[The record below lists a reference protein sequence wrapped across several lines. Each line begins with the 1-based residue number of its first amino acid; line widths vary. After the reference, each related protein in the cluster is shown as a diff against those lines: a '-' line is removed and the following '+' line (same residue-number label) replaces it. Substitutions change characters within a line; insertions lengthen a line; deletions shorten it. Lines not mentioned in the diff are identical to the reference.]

1 MLNLCACKSHEFI
14 FMLLA
19 ESFRRWLS
27 MAVARSI
34 AAALAPSTSG
44 QYAGAAHIFIM
55 FCMYVDGDN
64 FTLPATDAML
74 CLYLQW
80 QSLTVDP
87 KNLKTKL
94 SAIRYLH
101 ERLGYV
107 WIPPSERFMVH
118 RCIMGLKRLC
128 LTPVNR
134 KLPITP
140 ALLIRMRLCRGIDWS
155 TPTMVVVWG
164 AMLIAF
170 FCFLRKD
177 NFTVDKVDAFN
188 SRRHLCRNDVCFGRA
203 DVTFTFRHSKT
214 NQFHARVH
222 RTKAVRIP
230 GHLLDPV
237 QALINAFK
245 ACPHADPAGPAFAIP
260 TPDGGV
266 SPLTHRLFVETL
278 RFCLS
283 KIGVDPSQFS
293 GHSFRRGGAT
303 FAHRMGV
310 SPLLIKLMGDRSSDA
325 YMAYIDHTTPAD
337 LARLPRA
344 LAKAIA
350 AMA

>member
-1 MLNLCACKSHEFI
+1 M
-14 FMLLA
+14 
-19 ESFRRWLS
+19 
-27 MAVARSI
+27 ARSI
-34 AAALAPSTSG
+34 AAALAPGTRG
-44 QYAGAAHIFIM
+44 QYAGAGQIFLM
-55 FCMYVDGDN
+55 FCMFIEGDN
-64 FTLPATDAML
+64 FALPVSDSVL

-101 ERLGYV
+101 ERLGYAWV
-107 WIPPSERFMVH
+107 PPSERFMVH
-118 RCIMGLKRLC
+118 RCVMGLKRLC
-128 LTPVNR
+128 LTPVRR

-140 ALLIRMRLCRGIDWS
+140 ALLMRMRLCPGIDWS
-155 TPTMVVVWG
+155 TPVMVVVRG

-177 NFTVDKVDAFN
+177 NFTVDKADAFN
-188 SRRHLCRNDVCFGRA
+188 TRRHLCRGDVVFGRS

-222 RTKAVRIP
+222 RTKAVQIP

-237 QALINAFK
+237 RALMDAFK
-245 ACPHADPAGPAFAIP
+245 VCPQANLEGPAFAIP
-260 TPDGGV
+260 TRGGGMA
-266 SPLTHRLFVETL
+266 PLTHRLFVETL
-278 RFCLS
+278 RFCLG
-283 KIGVDPSQFS
+283 KIGVDPSMFS

-310 SPLLIKLMGDRSSDA
+310 PPLLIKLMGDWSSDA
-325 YMAYIDHTTPAD
+325 YMTYIDHATPED

-344 LAKAIA
+344 LARAIA
-350 AMA
+350 VMA

>member
-1 MLNLCACKSHEFI
+1 MST
-14 FMLLA
+14 
-19 ESFRRWLS
+19 ESFRQWLCV
-27 MAVARSI
+27 AVAQSV
-34 AAALAPSTSG
+34 AAAQAPSTRG
-44 QYAGAAHIFIM
+44 QYAGAGHIFLM
-55 FCMYVDGDN
+55 FCMFIEGDN
-64 FTLPATDAML
+64 FAMPVSDTVL
-74 CLYLQW
+74 CLYLLW

-128 LTPVNR
+128 LTPVRR

-140 ALLIRMRLCRGIDWS
+140 ALLIRMRLCPYIDWS
-155 TPTMVVVWG
+155 TPVMIVVWG

-177 NFTVDKVDAFN
+177 NFTVDKADAFN
-188 SRRHLCRNDVCFGRA
+188 TRRHLCRGDVVFGRS

-222 RTKAVRIP
+222 RTKAVQIP

-237 QALINAFK
+237 RALVNAFK
-245 ACPHADPAGPAFAIP
+245 VCPQANAAGPAFAVP
-260 TPDGGV
+260 TSDGGMA
-266 SPLTHRLFVETL
+266 PLTHRLFVETL
-278 RFCLS
+278 RYCLS
-283 KIGVDPSQFS
+283 KIGVDPAMFS

-310 SPLLIKLMGDRSSDA
+310 SPLLIKLMGDWSSDA
-325 YMAYIDHTTPAD
+325 YMTYIDHATPED

-350 AMA
+350 ALV